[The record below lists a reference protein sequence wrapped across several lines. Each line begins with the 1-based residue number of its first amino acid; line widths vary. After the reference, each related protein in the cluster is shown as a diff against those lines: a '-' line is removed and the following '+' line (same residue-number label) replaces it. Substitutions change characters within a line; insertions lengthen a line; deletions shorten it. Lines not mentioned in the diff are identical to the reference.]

1 MTDFPPKG
9 RYRHFKG
16 NEYELLDFAR
26 HSETG
31 EWMVV
36 YRALYGEGGLWVRPL
51 AMWREGRSWSWDWR
65 ISAMAPP
72 WAEGLRKSNR

>member
-26 HSETG
+26 HSETQ

-36 YRALYGEGGLWVRPL
+36 YRALYGEGGVWVRP
-51 AMWREGRSWSWDWR
+51 ASMWSEHVEREDYSGPRFF
-65 ISAMAPP
+65 PV
-72 WAEGLRKSNR
+72 EEET

>member
-26 HSETG
+26 HSETR

-51 AMWREGRSWSWDWR
+51 AMWQ
-65 ISAMAPP
+65 
-72 WAEGLRKSNR
+72 